1 MALSRHRSHV
11 WFLLSVLLLV
21 AVEFGI
27 ARLPGTESSPDIVAL
42 AITADLVLGLPL
54 LGYLFLVR
62 TGQTSAK
69 TLLPVLL
76 LVALGL
82 THAILPPSRRDHLD
96 VIAWL
101 IPLIELLLLVLVIA
115 RLRPLR
121 RLYRQARATAVF
133 PDEALAE
140 ALSPILGSSRLAA
153 LWTTEWRLLTYA
165 LTGWWRTFRP
175 RSEQRVFTYHRRSG
189 YGLIVAALGLLLVVE
204 AALVHLVV
212 RIWSEPAAWVLTL
225 GSLYALLWIVGDFH
239 AIRLHPIV
247 LDRTHL
253 HLRLG
258 LRLRLSVPLTALVA
272 LRQPR
277 RDEDKATEYRY
288 FGLMGNP
295 QWVLELNEPVVA
307 EGLFGRRFVV
317 RQVGI
322 TVDDPAGLA
331 TALRPYLMGSS

>member
-1 MALSRHRSHV
+1 MALSRHRPYA
-11 WFLLSVLLLV
+11 WFILTAFLLV
-21 AVEFGI
+21 ALEFGI
-27 ARLPGTESSPDIVAL
+27 ARVPGTDGSPDIVAL

-62 TGQTSAK
+62 TGRTSAK

-82 THAILPPSRRDHLD
+82 THAVLPAHRRDHLD
-96 VIAWL
+96 VVAWL
-101 IPLIELLLLVLVIA
+101 IPLTELLLLVLVIA
-115 RLRPLR
+115 RLRPFR
-121 RLYRQARATAVF
+121 RLYRQARAAAVF

-140 ALSPILGSSRLAA
+140 VLSPILGSSRLAA
-153 LWTTEWRLLTYA
+153 LLTTEWRLLTYA
-165 LTGWWRTFRP
+165 LTGWWRTFHPRP
-175 RSEQRVFTYHRRSG
+175 HYQVFTYHRRHG
-189 YGLIVAALGLLLVVE
+189 YGFVVAALGLLVVVE
-204 AALVHLVV
+204 TGLVHLIV
-212 RIWSEPAAWVLTL
+212 RHWSEPAAWGLTL

-258 LRLRLSVPLTALVA
+258 LRLRLSVPLTALAA
-272 LRQPR
+272 LRPPR
-277 RDEDKATEYRY
+277 RDEDKAADYRY

-295 QWVLELNEPVVA
+295 QWVLELSEPVVA

-317 RQVGI
+317 QRVGI